1 MFHSKPLNMK
11 NLFALLLTVLGLFCI
26 QNVQAQSA
34 QANQDEVKVVTVKVS
49 GVCCNGDLATLKK
62 KLVNQEGIDEVSADD
77 AKKEATNIK
86 VKYHT
91 AIISEEKI
99 RSLIEKTEGCEKPGE
114 LPYKVKAVT
123 YLTPQ

>member
-1 MFHSKPLNMK
+1 MK
-11 NLFALLLTVLGLFCI
+11 NVFATLLTMVGLCFA
-26 QNVQAQSA
+26 QGLQAQT
-34 QANQDEVKVVTVKVS
+34 ANAPQDEVKVVTVKVS

-62 KLVNQEGIDEVSADD
+62 KLVNQEGIDEVTAND

-91 AIISEEKI
+91 GVISEAKI
-99 RSLIEKTEGCEKPGE
+99 RSLIEKTEGCEKDGE

-123 YLTPQ
+123 YLSPK

>member
-1 MFHSKPLNMK
+1 MK
-11 NLFALLLTVLGLFCI
+11 NLFTLLLIVLGLFCA
-26 QNVQAQSA
+26 QNVHAQSA
-34 QANQDEVKVVTVKVS
+34 QATQDEVKVVTVKVS

-62 KLVNQEGIDEVSADD
+62 KLVNQEGIDEVSAEN